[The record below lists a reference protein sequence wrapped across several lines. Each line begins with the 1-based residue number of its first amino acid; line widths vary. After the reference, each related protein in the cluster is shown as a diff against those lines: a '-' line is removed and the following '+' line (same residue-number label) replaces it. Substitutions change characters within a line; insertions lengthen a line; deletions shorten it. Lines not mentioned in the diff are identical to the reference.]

1 MQFAVRGFLAFF
13 FVWCLL
19 VLFAGMRKGG
29 DEESEPAEKHN
40 RTLVHVIAVITGLV
54 YATVKAFL
62 PML

>member
-19 VLFAGMRKGG
+19 VLFASQYKYSG
-29 DEESEPAEKHN
+29 EESKQDEKHN
-40 RTLVHVIAVITGLV
+40 ATLVHVIAAITGLV